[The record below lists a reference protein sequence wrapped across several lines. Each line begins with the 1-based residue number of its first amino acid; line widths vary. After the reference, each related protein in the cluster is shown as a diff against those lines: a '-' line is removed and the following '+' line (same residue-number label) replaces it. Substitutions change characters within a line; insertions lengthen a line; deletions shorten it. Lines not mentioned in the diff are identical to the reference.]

1 MKIFL
6 KKLLY
11 KFLRRQEIEATH
23 KIVSLGSKYGNWK
36 FLNLDNLYNSTI
48 ISAGAGQD
56 ISFDIEFI
64 NMYKSK
70 VIFVDPTPKA
80 LQHLNMVLDGL
91 GKPKT
96 EEYVDGG
103 SQKINSYNL
112 KKVTSKD
119 FIIFNNALWNK
130 SKKTLKFYFPDNK
143 NYVSNTLIKK
153 PFTQKKSRH
162 ISVES
167 IELSEIILKH
177 KLEKLVLIKIDIEG
191 AEVKV
196 ISSMMKK
203 QIYPIQILLEIDY
216 IKRNTIYSI
225 IKSFLLISKL
235 ITHGYKLIKIKDYEN
250 YLFVRREVFN

>member
-11 KFLRRQEIEATH
+11 KFLRRQEIEAKYT
-23 KIVSLGSKYGNWK
+23 IVSLGSEYGNWK

-48 ISAGAGQD
+48 ISAGAGED

-80 LQHLNMVLDGL
+80 LQHLNMVKKGL

-112 KKVTSKD
+112 EKVSSKD
-119 FIIFNNALWNK
+119 FIILNKALWNK
-130 SKKTLKFYFPDNK
+130 SKKILKFYFPDNN
-143 NYVSNTLIKK
+143 NYVSNTLIKNPLK
-153 PFTQKKSRH
+153 RKKSRY

-167 IELSEIILKH
+167 IELSEIILKEE
-177 KLEKLVLIKIDIEG
+177 LEKLVLIKIDIEG

-196 ISSMMKK
+196 VSSMMKK

-216 IKRNTIYSI
+216 IRKNTIYSI

-235 ITHGYKLIKIKDYEN
+235 IIHGYKLIKIKEYEN
-250 YLFVRREVFN
+250 YLFVRKEVFN

>member
-11 KFLRRQEIEATH
+11 KFLRRQEIEAKYT
-23 KIVSLGSKYGNWK
+23 IVSLGSEYGNWK

-48 ISAGAGQD
+48 ISAGAGED

-64 NMYKSK
+64 NLYKSR

-80 LQHLNMVLDGL
+80 LQHLNMVTQGL

-112 KKVTSKD
+112 EKVSSKD
-119 FIIFNNALWNK
+119 FIILNNALWNK
-130 SKKTLKFYFPDNK
+130 SKKILKFYFPDNN
-143 NYVSNTLIKK
+143 NYVSNTLIKN
-153 PFTQKKSRH
+153 PLRRKKSRY
-162 ISVES
+162 ITVES
-167 IELSEIILKH
+167 IELSEIILKE

-196 ISSMMKK
+196 VSSMMKK
-203 QIYPIQILLEIDY
+203 QLYPTQILLEIDY
-216 IKRNTIYSI
+216 IRKNTIYSI

-235 ITHGYKLIKIKDYEN
+235 IIHGYKLIKIEDYEN
-250 YLFVRREVFN
+250 YLFVRKEVFN

>member
-11 KFLRRQEIEATH
+11 KFLRRQEIEAKYT
-23 KIVSLGSKYGNWK
+23 IVSLGSDYGNWK

-48 ISAGAGQD
+48 ISAGAGED

-80 LQHLNMVLDGL
+80 LEHLNMVKEGL

-103 SQKINSYNL
+103 SQRINSYNL
-112 KKVTSKD
+112 EKVSSKD
-119 FIIFNNALWNK
+119 FIILNNALWNR
-130 SKKTLKFYFPDNK
+130 SKKILKFYFPDNN
-143 NYVSNTLIKK
+143 NYVSNTLIKN
-153 PFTQKKSRH
+153 PLRRRKSRY

-167 IELSEIILKH
+167 IELSEIILKEE
-177 KLEKLVLIKIDIEG
+177 LEKLVLIKIDIEG

-196 ISSMMKK
+196 VSSMMKK

-216 IKRNTIYSI
+216 IRKNTIYSI

-235 ITHGYKLIKIKDYEN
+235 IIHGYKLIKIKDYEN
-250 YLFVRREVFN
+250 YLFVRKEVFN